1 MTRETFKHSFIVI
14 YSIGSVQKSCS
25 FVYIVISIA
34 RTRGFGVLLCNQ
46 CWIKGRPMCCGVRI
60 VPHGGWVLLMVVGI
74 SGWGR
79 VLVGGVIVADHRRLF
94 LWGDWR
100 RNSGSSDEV
109 VLVVWGRHLVGIIC
123 WAWM

>member
-1 MTRETFKHSFIVI
+1 
-14 YSIGSVQKSCS
+14 
-25 FVYIVISIA
+25 
-34 RTRGFGVLLCNQ
+34 
-46 CWIKGRPMCCGVRI
+46 MCCGVRI
-60 VPHGGWVLLMVVGI
+60 VPRGGWVLLMVVGI